1 MGRRPRRSTS
11 PTTAGPGDEIAA
23 SAEGRGPLRASHA
36 DREQAVNIFV
46 PFAAILVAMLLA
58 LPAWLD
64 RHASRQ
70 SSQGLLSGGDG
81 EVSRRPYRL
90 TWPDSS
96 RRSIPIR
103 DTQPKLCRSVA
114 PARRRLAGCRIA
126 GACSGGGT
134 RSAIPATDAAGACP
148 DRTQDA
154 RDIRGMIL
162 DNAAGRDAE
171 R

>member
-1 MGRRPRRSTS
+1 MSGAAPRRSTS

-70 SSQGLLSGGDG
+70 YSQGLLSGGDG
-81 EVSRRPYRL
+81 EVSRRPVS
-90 TWPDSS
+90 PDVAGQLPQVNPDP
-96 RRSIPIR
+96 RHTAEAVPIR
-103 DTQPKLCRSVA
+103 RPRPASPGQAAESRA
-114 PARRRLAGCRIA
+114 PAQVAVRDRLSRPLTPRMPARTGRKTRGIYAG
-126 GACSGGGT
+126 
-134 RSAIPATDAAGACP
+134 
-148 DRTQDA
+148 
-154 RDIRGMIL
+154 
-162 DNAAGRDAE
+162 
-171 R
+171 